1 MRKLMMIMA
10 VAAAAAAGQPTIAAA
25 GYSGYCEELRLACE
39 HKDSLGETGLFMSEA
54 CPDQSRKRI
63 WSVQK
68 RSRRASDW
76 LSAVNS
82 SVEMPPI
89 CSTVEMCFS

>member
-39 HKDSLGETGLFMSEA
+39 HKDSLGETGGGNCKAYRQTCQQHVS
-54 CPDQSRKRI
+54 C
-63 WSVQK
+63 
-68 RSRRASDW
+68 RSLRHYCLHKDEYGLQGQGYCETYRES
-76 LSAVNS
+76 
-82 SVEMPPI
+82 
-89 CSTVEMCFS
+89 CR